1 MEIIENKRFDEERA
15 LYGREEITVKKCRF
29 DGPRDGESAFKE
41 GAKIAADSCYFNL
54 RYPFWHCENVRIV
67 DSEMTGLCRAALWY
81 TRDAT
86 LERTLMHGIKALR
99 ECDGVKISECDIRS
113 PEFGWRS
120 RNIDVIDTAASGEY
134 FMFEARG
141 IKLKNLALDG
151 KYSFQYVEGGV
162 IEDSVLNTKDAFW
175 HAKDVTVRDSVING
189 EYLGW
194 YSENLTL
201 ERCIIKGTQPFCY
214 CRGLKLV
221 DCRMEGCDL
230 SFEKSE
236 VEATVLSEID
246 SVKNPKHG
254 RICAKGYKEIILD
267 VKTECELLTF

>member
-41 GAKIAADSCYFNL
+41 SARVSAEGCYFNL

-120 RNIDVIDTAASGEY
+120 RNIDVIDTAAAGEY

-151 KYSFQYVEGGV
+151 KYSFQYVEGGI

-236 VEATVLSEID
+236 VEAAVLSEID